1 MKEATV
7 SRLNG
12 SPVKV
17 LSLGLFSLVL
27 LRLQHLTNVREPS
40 TKPEMGMD
48 PESLQVFRVLCAL
61 HQGNR
66 SGVFPHRRGQVSWL
80 VFNGCYKVRW
90 NLWLSAMH
98 FTALC

>member
-12 SPVKV
+12 SPVKA

-27 LRLQHLTNVREPS
+27 LRLQHLTDVREPS

-48 PESLQVFRVLCAL
+48 PESF
-61 HQGNR
+61 
-66 SGVFPHRRGQVSWL
+66 
-80 VFNGCYKVRW
+80 
-90 NLWLSAMH
+90 
-98 FTALC
+98 